1 MGLTFI
7 QPNAAAQ
14 PRSSCVEQGAITRGQ
29 ERWIQRESGLGI
41 QAVDLASEPSALV
54 GLPSA
59 LLLQSNECCVW
70 RSHSVVQVGWGELR
84 KHDEQIITVTRCS
97 HSVGI
102 ASCRNRSLRRSTTIP
117 SDLRSLLVGSIS
129 ITGFSHAYSGTSA
142 STKVS
147 AFVGLAKPPRLAKVP
162 RAAITWM

>member
-41 QAVDLASEPSALV
+41 
-54 GLPSA
+54 
-59 LLLQSNECCVW
+59 W

-129 ITGFSHAYSGTSA
+129 ITGLATHTRGRPQARKSPPLS
-142 STKVS
+142 VS
-147 AFVGLAKPPRLAKVP
+147 RNLQGWPKSRVP
-162 RAAITWM
+162 RSLGCEERAAVPPMQALRRNCLDRADGDR